1 MRKLITL
8 HCRAVILLCCGSL
21 TLMGLISFAG
31 RYSTISQ
38 EEAKTVMG
46 NIDMDKKEKKMG
58 CSQERRKNRR
68 EWDVE

>member
-1 MRKLITL
+1 
-8 HCRAVILLCCGSL
+8 
-21 TLMGLISFAG
+21 MGLISFTG

-58 CSQERRKNRR
+58 CSQERRKTGGSGTWNK
-68 EWDVE
+68 ENKKKWH

>member
-1 MRKLITL
+1 
-8 HCRAVILLCCGSL
+8 
-21 TLMGLISFAG
+21 MGLISFAG